1 MNNVKLKYRQAET
14 GTTLIE
20 LLVAIAIIA
29 TALVVLVLALATAAK
44 GTRLAADISTATTLA
59 QSQLEAI
66 KAAPYDASGAYPIIA
81 VPAGFTLNLAVT
93 ELAPGKQ
100 LVTVTVSLNSG
111 QSLARVSTYKIG
123 R

>member
-1 MNNVKLKYRQAET
+1 VNPNHRQAET

-20 LLVAIAIIA
+20 LLVAVGIIA

-59 QSQLEAI
+59 KSQLETI
-66 KAAPYDASGAYPIIA
+66 KAAPYDASGAYPSIA
-81 VPAGFTLNLAVT
+81 VPAGFTLDLAVT
-93 ELAPGKQ
+93 GLAPGKQ
-100 LVTVTVSLNSG
+100 LITVTVSLSTG
-111 QSLARVSTYKIG
+111 QTLAQVSTYKID